1 MDDLLIQQLQVVLA
15 DSVAMLALA
24 ERAEWDE
31 LVTRELARQ
40 QKIAALRQAHPD
52 QSLVPASEPWKSQA
66 VDAIQ
71 RILDCDDKT
80 RHLAQQWMTTLAT
93 DLGELQRA
101 RKVGQAYLG
110 G

>member
-1 MDDLLIQQLQVVLA
+1 MDDLLIQQLQAVLA
-15 DSVAMLALA
+15 DSVAMLDLA

-31 LVTRELARQ
+31 LVNREQARQ
-40 QKIAALRQAHPD
+40 TKIAALRQAHPD
-52 QSLVPASEPWKSQA
+52 QSLVPASEPGRSQA
-66 VDAIQ
+66 IEAIQ
-71 RILDCDDKT
+71 RILDLDDRT
-80 RHLAQQWMTTLAT
+80 RSLTQQWMTTLAN